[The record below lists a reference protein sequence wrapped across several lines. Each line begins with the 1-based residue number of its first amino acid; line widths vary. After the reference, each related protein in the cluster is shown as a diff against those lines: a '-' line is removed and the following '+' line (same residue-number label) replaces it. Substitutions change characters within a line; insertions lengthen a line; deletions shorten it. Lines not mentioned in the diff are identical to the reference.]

1 MTTIVKAQRA
11 WIAAAVLFAFHLVAP
26 IASACSVC
34 FGDKDDPM
42 VQGTAN
48 GILLMIAVT
57 YGMLLGMGALAA
69 TWFVRSR
76 RMRVGSADA
85 ISLENK

>member
-1 MTTIVKAQRA
+1 MTTKMINRQA
-11 WIAAAVLFAFHLVAP
+11 WLASALLIALHVAAP

-48 GILLMIAVT
+48 GVLMMIGVT
-57 YGMLLGMGALAA
+57 YGMLLAMGALAA
-69 TWFVRSR
+69 TWFVRAR
-76 RMRVGSADA
+76 RMRAGGMAPPTP
-85 ISLENK
+85 EEK

>member
-1 MTTIVKAQRA
+1 MIFVALMVA
-11 WIAAAVLFAFHLVAP
+11 CHFAAP

-42 VQGTAN
+42 VKGTAN
-48 GILLMIAVT
+48 GVLVMIGVT
-57 YGMLLGMGALAA
+57 YGMLLAMGAFAA

-76 RMRVGSADA
+76 RIRMRTVESA
-85 ISLENK
+85 SSENN